1 MSTNQDSPNE
11 AAEESEELQQEE
23 KAEPQVIRIMLVGN
37 IKSGKSATGN
47 TILQKKVFES
57 KASFSP
63 VTSECQKETGMFEGQ
78 PLAVLDTPGLF
89 NISKPE
95 EEVFSE
101 LAKCVSLIAPGPHVF
116 LVVIELKRFSE
127 EEEQNMKIFHK
138 IFGETAA
145 DYSMVLFT
153 HGDDLGAEQTS
164 IEELIGGK
172 EDVRDLISQCG
183 GRYHVFN
190 NRDKNPSQVEEL
202 LEKINKMIEE
212 NGGRCF
218 TLEMLQD
225 AKRDIEEGIQAT
237 LRENLSMEHKDRGKT
252 VNRNW
257 TTLIIKTVKVIVE
270 ICNTPERQL
279 HQLNFKRK

>member
-1 MSTNQDSPNE
+1 MSTIQDRPDE
-11 AAEESEELQQEE
+11 ATEESEELRQEE
-23 KAEPQVIRIMLVGN
+23 EAEPQEIRIMLVGN

-101 LAKCVSLIAPGPHVF
+101 LVKCISLIAPGPHVF

-127 EEEQNMKIFHK
+127 EEEQNMKIFQK
-138 IFGETAA
+138 IFAETAA

-172 EDVRDLISQCG
+172 EAVRDLISQCG

-190 NRDKNPSQVEEL
+190 NRDKDPAQVEEL
-202 LEKINKMIEE
+202 LEKINKMIEK

-218 TLEMLQD
+218 TQEMLQE
-225 AKRDIEEGIQAT
+225 AKRDIEERIKAIQ
-237 LRENLSMEHKDRGKT
+237 RDNQNMDRGKT

-257 TTLIIKTVKVIVE
+257 PRLIAKTFTLSCDILTTLKYK
-270 ICNTPERQL
+270 L
-279 HQLNFKRK
+279 H